1 MVSALGF
8 IGGGLLEGIGKG
20 LVETGVAKRERA
32 LKAIEQKNRLER
44 DEKQME
50 GKAKFERVLAD
61 LEHKRALERDEV
73 RLEGRRGLL
82 GTTIG
87 AQEDAAEIR
96 AKQTVKAS
104 EVATG
109 VATTTA
115 KNLATSQKEL
125 EKLRQ
130 KNRLALEGATTTD
143 TSAAEKRA
151 FDSLIK
157 IHTVA
162 DENDIETTDWNAVA
176 DGLDKKG
183 FGDLAKAARSRGK
196 AIIDLDIRKRAK
208 QSAKKTV
215 DEIETMF
222 SFSEFDKYGGTKE
235 QAFQFFVRKFIADE
249 TGGTPPTLPGPS
261 QTPPT
266 TRPAAAGGDPYVGKA
281 PPPSHPEAKRA
292 KDGFWYVP
300 DPNRPGKFKQVQKT
314 QANRAPST
322 GKRARGRLR

>member
-1 MVSALGF
+1 MPSALAF
-8 IGGGLLEGIGKG
+8 IGGGLLEGAGKG
-20 LVETGVAKRERA
+20 LAEQARETGVAKRER
-32 LKAIEQKNRLER
+32 
-44 DEKQME
+44 
-50 GKAKFERVLAD
+50 VLAD
-61 LEHKRALERDEV
+61 LKHQRALERDEA

-87 AQEDAAEIR
+87 AREDAAEIR

-115 KNLATSQKEL
+115 ENLATSQKEL

-130 KNRLALEGATTTD
+130 KNRLKLKGATTTD
-143 TSAAEKRA
+143 TSAADSRI
-151 FDSLIK
+151 FDDLKDIHIK
-157 IHTVA
+157 IDPVLNIEMPDWAAISAAITAMPDASPGLKALGKEAGRKGKGIA
-162 DENDIETTDWNAVA
+162 DQ
-176 DGLDKKG
+176 G
-183 FGDLAKAARSRGK
+183 
-196 AIIDLDIRKRAK
+196 IRKRAE

-261 QTPPT
+261 QTPPPPK
-266 TRPAAAGGDPYVGKA
+266 PAAPSDDPYVGKA
-281 PPPSHPEAKRA
+281 PPPSHPEAKRR
-292 KDGFWYVP
+292 KSDGFWYVP
-300 DPNRPGKFKQVQKT
+300 DPDRPGKFMRVQKT
-314 QANRAPST
+314 EANRASPT
-322 GKRARGRLR
+322 GRFRRRQL